1 MRIWLRIWSCGKEGV
16 ERWPQKR
23 QLFRQWLINLS
34 AWWLCWPGDQRS
46 LAQDT
51 VSRVQSRHPEFSL
64 RPALEE
70 PPELGLAPG
79 NVRGHEWGNAAA
91 EAVQPLPSEWQ
102 ESNSRLCFLSFD
114 LSGCSVLKA
123 LQACKGSKADG
134 PELGVQ
140 CEILF
145 VRALGKLASAE
156 DYPIGDSSVAGK
168 DRKSPVHSAR

>member
-23 QLFRQWLINLS
+23 QLSPMANKSVCVVTLL
-34 AWWLCWPGDQRS
+34 AWRSEVSGPGHRLQGP
-46 LAQDT
+46 
-51 VSRVQSRHPEFSL
+51 VQTPWVLFKAS
-64 RPALEE
+64 LEE

-79 NVRGHEWGNAAA
+79 NIRGHEWGKAAA

-123 LQACKGSKADG
+123 LQAWKRSKADG
-134 PELGVQ
+134 PELRVQ

-156 DYPIGDSSVAGK
+156 DYPTGDSSVAGK